1 MNVSEMGEMRQTVRP
16 GGRMSSAGS
25 VFWALLPLFTVGMGT
40 AAVVAWAGW
49 RLRSRVVG
57 ALAAMDAVVTVVS
70 LWLAQAPADTP
81 RNNAAG
87 VVIAT
92 VLVGG
97 GLATTFALRP
107 RLVGPSVQ
115 DPALTAA
122 LDRRARRAE
131 ARELVERDPALAREL
146 GIGRP
151 DLEHEYDDGGLA
163 DVNHVPAPVL
173 ADLPGMTPEY
183 AEKIVAARGEHGG
196 FGSVAELE
204 VWADLPRGVAEELAD
219 RVVFLP

>member
-1 MNVSEMGEMRQTVRP
+1 
-16 GGRMSSAGS
+16 MSSAGS

-40 AAVVAWAGW
+40 AAVVGWAGW

-57 ALAAMDAVVTVVS
+57 ALAAVDAVVTVIS
-70 LWLAQAPADTP
+70 LWLAQAPPDSA
-81 RNNAAG
+81 RNSAAG
-87 VVIAT
+87 GLIAT

-107 RLVGPSVQ
+107 KFVGPSAE

-122 LDRRARRAE
+122 LDRRRRRAQ

-151 DLEHEYDDGGLA
+151 DLAHQYDDGGLA

-173 ADLPGMTPEY
+173 AELPGMTPEY
-183 AEKIVAARGEHGG
+183 ADRIVAARGERGG
-196 FGSVAELE
+196 FGNVAELE

>member
-1 MNVSEMGEMRQTVRP
+1 
-16 GGRMSSAGS
+16 MSSAGS

-40 AAVVAWAGW
+40 AAVVGWAAW
-49 RLRSRVVG
+49 RLRSRAVA
-57 ALAAMDAVVTVVS
+57 ALAAVDAVATVVS
-70 LWLAQAPADTP
+70 LWLAQAPADSAQ
-81 RNNAAG
+81 NSAAG
-87 VVIAT
+87 ALIVT

-107 RLVGPSVQ
+107 RLIGPSAQ
-115 DPALTAA
+115 DPAVSAA
-122 LDRRARRAE
+122 LDRRSRRAQ
-131 ARELVERDPALAREL
+131 ARELVERDPGLAREL

-151 DLEHEYDDGGLA
+151 DLSHQYDDGGLA

-173 ADLPGMTPEY
+173 AGLPGMTPEY
-183 AEKIVAARGEHGG
+183 ADRIVAARGERGG

-204 VWADLPRGVAEELAD
+204 VWADLPRDVAEELAD

>member
-1 MNVSEMGEMRQTVRP
+1 
-16 GGRMSSAGS
+16 MSSAGS

-40 AAVVAWAGW
+40 AAVVGWAAW
-49 RLRSRVVG
+49 RLRSRVVA
-57 ALAAMDAVVTVVS
+57 ALAAVDAAITVVS
-70 LWLAQAPADTP
+70 LWLAQAPP
-81 RNNAAG
+81 GSSRNNAAG
-87 VVIAT
+87 ALIA
-92 VLVGG
+92 VALVGG
-97 GLATTFALRP
+97 GLATTLALRP
-107 RLVGPSVQ
+107 KLVGPSTQ

-122 LDRRARRAE
+122 LDRRARRAQ

-151 DLEHEYDDGGLA
+151 DLVHQYDDGGLA

-173 ADLPGMTPEY
+173 ADLPGMTPQY
-183 AEKIVAARGEHGG
+183 ADKIVEARGERGG
-196 FGSVAELE
+196 FGSMAELE